1 MLTQSDRIT
10 QGVNVI
16 RSIRRMSGWLLAW
29 GVFNMIVPS
38 FDSAFGLVLIITGL
52 VNHVFGVPAVL
63 LIQVILFVYAAVF
76 NLIVGVSIAYTFSI
90 LLALS
95 IVQMIRLYRQ
105 ACSLE
110 LDPSISS
117 SSSFTI
123 SSLGAAEAKA
133 ARFFP
138 LGAFLGAAGSWL
150 GFIAAAVLGY
160 IVIGPSIEFETPWL
174 FDFAIGF
181 FIELGVLA
189 FALGLASLISGY
201 RYKLLSIMAVLA
213 GSGNLAFIFLAETLL
228 E

>member
-1 MLTQSDRIT
+1 
-10 QGVNVI
+10 
-16 RSIRRMSGWLLAW
+16 
-29 GVFNMIVPS
+29 MIVPS
-38 FDSAFGLVLIITGL
+38 FDGAFGLVLIITGL

-76 NLIVGVSIAYTFSI
+76 NLLVGESIAVTFSI

-105 ACSLE
+105 ARSIE

-117 SSSFTI
+117 SSNFTI
-123 SSLGAAEAKA
+123 STLGIAEETA

-138 LGAFLGAAGSWL
+138 IGAFLGAAGSWS
-150 GFIAAAVLGY
+150 GFIAVAILVY

-174 FDFAIGF
+174 YEFALGF

-189 FALGLASLISGY
+189 FAFGLASLISGY
-201 RYKLLSIMAVLA
+201 RYKLLSILAVLA